1 MIEDEKQNEI
11 NVSDDKTDKGLRIR
25 KNGRYTAV
33 FAAVSLILI
42 VLLGLCAGVIW
53 QKGRETPLE
62 NVAER
67 GKRPYG
73 AVDVEALLCAGE
85 YGVFQPPEDG
95 AAYIIVQWASEAD
108 IDLYVYSE
116 EGEGCIGQQVSHDD
130 EGGSFARR
138 DNADGSYE
146 LVYLEEYS
154 SGQYTLFLRD
164 CSQED
169 GGEESRRI
177 EMYIV
182 TAEGVL
188 HSDKIVLGRTGALYE
203 YAGIREGELEKR
215 ERYVDDLTDYG
226 WAARDKHDP
235 YSWIAGAQ
243 VKYTETWYYTDQ
255 GERYKITGREYDRD
269 GELTR
274 DVQMTGKTRRVIS
287 ETRYE
292 SRFDENGNLLMKL
305 EESYTD
311 GVLDSRREE
320 TYDLMGEE
328 TSVYVYDADGSVKG
342 GRHVIQYDEEGRVLS
357 NDFYRVGNEEMAFGR
372 RYIYDS
378 DGHKI
383 YYGEYGENGVLERSS
398 EVEYDEEGRLV
409 RERLNLWVEDG
420 LRTWGNDDRY
430 DVEEHQGIISVFEYD
445 GHEEPVRKYVYDG
458 RGALLGREETEY
470 DADGNELW
478 HRRYDEEGVLEDE
491 RVTRRYGDGE
501 KTVAHYSYEKGERC
515 LDVTKH
521 YEDTEEGR
529 RISEYLF
536 TNDGTTPYHVRILEY
551 DADGNLTLYV
561 LIDEYQRRTID
572 EYTYDENGNQTS
584 SLNYY
589 ADSALDDKVLD
600 YGCESEYDEMGN
612 QTSKIYYSTDQESG
626 EVLSYG
632 YEREYDEMGNQLSE
646 TFRDTDGAV
655 RITTW
660 EYLYDEAAGTE
671 TVFQYEDGVIQE
683 GRVTAYY
690 P

>member
-1 MIEDEKQNEI
+1 MTYEDKQDKPCANGEKDTVAI
-11 NVSDDKTDKGLRIR
+11 VG
-25 KNGRYTAV
+25 
-33 FAAVSLILI
+33 VSLILL
-42 VLLGLCAGVIW
+42 VLLGLCLGVIW
-53 QKGRETPLE
+53 QKGQETPLE

-73 AVDVEALLCAGE
+73 AEQEENILCLSEFSAL
-85 YGVFQPPEDG
+85 QPPEDG

-116 EGEGCIGQQVSHDD
+116 EGEGCVGQQVSHDD

-146 LVYLEEYS
+146 LVYLEEYG
-154 SGQYTLFLRD
+154 SGEYTLFLRD

-203 YAGIREGELEKR
+203 YARIREGELEKR
-215 ERYVDDLTDYG
+215 ERYVDDMTDYG

-235 YSWIAGAQ
+235 YSWIAEAQ

-255 GERYKITGREYDRD
+255 GERYKIAGREYDRD

-305 EESYTD
+305 QESYTD

-357 NDFYRVGNEEMAFGR
+357 NDFYRVGKEEMAFGR

-409 RERLNLWVEDG
+409 RKRLNLWVEDG
-420 LRTWGNDDRY
+420 LRTWGNDDGY
-430 DVEEHQGIISVFEYD
+430 DVEKHQGIISVFEYD

-478 HRRYDEEGVLEDE
+478 HRCYDEEGVLTFE
-491 RVTRRYGDGE
+491 RETRWYGDGE
-501 KTVAHYSYEKGERC
+501 ISVAYYTYWEGERY
-515 LDVTKH
+515 LDMTEH
-521 YEDTEEGR
+521 YENAGEGR
-529 RISEYLF
+529 RKSEYLF
-536 TNDGTTPYHVRILEY
+536 IDGGTTPYCVQIWEY
-551 DADGNLTLYV
+551 DIGKRLTYRSTY
-561 LIDEYQRRTID
+561 DSHTWEID
-572 EYTYDENGNQTS
+572 EYTYDEKGNETS
-584 SLNYY
+584 HFNYY
-589 ADSALDDKVLD
+589 ADGDLDGNLDDKVLD

-612 QTSKIYYSTDQESG
+612 QTSEIYYSTDQESG
-626 EVLSYG
+626 EVLSFG